1 MDWRSL
7 LNSWRDGLARINA
20 TTVLVEL
27 QDQRLRLQP
36 LKGGA
41 ELDLPLPQGL
51 CHQGLPL
58 EIEALGDFI
67 GDLLVEQGWVKA
79 VVMAALPLQAAEVR
93 VIEANAT
100 STTSD
105 VMDQLRAREQQLRL
119 PFALA
124 DADLDLQPLDPQ
136 MGRWLMVAARKQ
148 VVEAWLRVFDLA
160 GAELKRLEPVQLTW
174 LAVAEAEP
182 EPGLMLLARLEAS
195 SCQVFVAVA
204 DQPLYGA
211 LLPGPRPDWPDQ
223 MADVVRLLVEEHALK
238 PTVPWRVWSELPTQ
252 PILQLAE
259 QQGAMVELVQVPE
272 PYTSMALA
280 GLARLA

>member
-7 LNSWRDGLARINA
+7 VESWRDGLARINA
-20 TTVLVEL
+20 PTVLVEL

-36 LKGGA
+36 LKGGI
-41 ELDLPLPQGL
+41 ELDLPLPEGL
-51 CHQGLPL
+51 CQEGLPL

-79 VVMAALPLQAAEVR
+79 VVVAALPLQGAEVR
-93 VIEANAT
+93 VIEDNGSSTANALM
-100 STTSD
+100 D
-105 VMDQLRAREQQLRL
+105 VVRAQEQQLRL

-136 MGRWLMVAARKQ
+136 AGRWLMVAARKR

-174 LAVAEAEP
+174 LAVASAE
-182 EPGLMLLARLEAS
+182 EQPGLMLVARVEPS
-195 SCQVFVAVA
+195 GCQVFAA
-204 DQPLYGA
+204 LGEQPLYSA
-211 LLPGPRPDWPDQ
+211 VLPGPRQAWSDQ
-223 MADVVRLLVEEHALK
+223 LADVVRLLLDEHALD
-238 PTVPWRVWSELPTQ
+238 PAAPWRVWSELPTQ

-259 QQGAMVELVQVPE
+259 QVGSMVELVQVPE